1 MVRIHAA
8 VLTVLFAPA
17 APGATPVDE
26 HPLLPVLRMAC
37 ESYQRMDEEIKDYTC
52 ILTKRER
59 VNGYLRAH
67 ETMFV
72 KIRHQQVENGRVV
85 TPFSV
90 YLRFL
95 SPPKVKGREVLY
107 VHGRNDGKL
116 IVRNGGQRFAYITTA
131 VAPDSPAASHDNRYP
146 ITEIGVKNLT
156 RRLIE
161 TGEDEL
167 QYEDVSVQNLP
178 GAKINNRPCL
188 LIQVSHPK
196 RREGLPYQ
204 LARIFVDDELKLPV
218 RFSSYDWPK
227 EEGGEPQ
234 LIEEY
239 TYTRIKVNV
248 GMTDWDFDHRN
259 ENYQFLRSFNPNR
272 TQAGRTIRSDRV
284 GG

>member
-17 APGATPVDE
+17 AQGATPVDE

-90 YLRFL
+90 YLRYL

-107 VHGRNDGKL
+107 VHGRNDGML
-116 IVRNGGQRFAYITTA
+116 IVRNGGTRFAYITTA
-131 VAPDSPAASHDNRYP
+131 VGPDSPAASRDNRYS

-161 TGEDEL
+161 NGEDEL
-167 QYEDVSVQNLP
+167 QYEDVSVRNLL
-178 GAKINNRPCL
+178 GAKINNRPCT

-196 RREGLPYQ
+196 RREGLPFQ
-204 LARIFVDDELKLPV
+204 FARIFVDDELRMPV
-218 RFSSYDWPK
+218 RYSAYDWSK

-239 TYTRIKVNV
+239 TYTHFKPNV
-248 GMTDWDFDHRN
+248 G
-259 ENYQFLRSFNPNR
+259 L
-272 TQAGRTIRSDRV
+272 SD
-284 GG
+284 